1 MNKLIITPIALS
13 LLASVLIGCG
23 EGEDAIF
30 GSGGSNELTVSTIE
44 RSSNAIA
51 RIDTTYNTGARH
63 VKKVNIVGSYDQNLD
78 DLDLSVVLGD
88 KFEGTLEDKNIEVD
102 GRLVK
107 RPIYEK
113 NSSNKLK
120 FETTYRTL
128 NLSGVDARDYDASN
142 SYANR
147 RGIFTDLNNYTK
159 IPNDI
164 GFPSG
169 SICYI
174 PVVTSERSFFVFDAK
189 DKTGFKT
196 LDNWVSDAEQRF
208 NDKRQ
213 SSTTRINIG
222 FNNSQKAAQVKF
234 FAVNNDP
241 EYIYNGVNY
250 DGGIYEADFVNS
262 AASMPNQDSIR
273 GVVDCTIV
281 NKVAAD
287 FLATQITKYY

>member
-13 LLASVLIGCG
+13 LLAFALIGCG

-30 GSGGSNELTVSTIE
+30 GSGGSNELTISTIE

-51 RIDTTYNTGARH
+51 RIDTTYNTGTRS
-63 VKKVNIVGSYDQNLD
+63 VKKTNIVGSYNQNLD
-78 DLDLSVVLGD
+78 DLDMSVVLAD
-88 KFEGTLEDKNIEVD
+88 KFEGTLEDKNIEVKD
-102 GRLVK
+102 RIVK

-120 FETTYRTL
+120 FETSYRTL
-128 NLSGVDARDYDASN
+128 NLSGVDARDYNAGN
-142 SYANR
+142 SYVNR

-159 IPNDI
+159 IPSNI

-169 SICYI
+169 SVCYI
-174 PVVTSERSFFVFDAK
+174 PVITSERSFFVFDAK
-189 DKTGFKT
+189 DKTGFRT

-222 FNNSQKAAQVKF
+222 SNNSQKAAQVKF

-241 EYIYNGVNY
+241 EYIYSGVDY
-250 DGGIYEADFVNS
+250 DSSIYEADFINS
-262 AASMPNQDSIR
+262 AAPIPNEDSTR
-273 GVVDCTIV
+273 GVIDCTIV

-287 FLATQITKYY
+287 FLVTQITKYY